1 MRLAEMNRQEVRAIE
16 EGNQAAVDTLKAEEM
31 QLSRLVQEKGREIG
45 RLLEELE
52 GVRRQH
58 SGEKADW
65 ERMLKALQ
73 EEKEADKQQSMV

>member
-1 MRLAEMNRQEVRAIE
+1 MVL
-16 EGNQAAVDTLKAEEM
+16 
-31 QLSRLVQEKGREIG
+31 EKGMEIG
-45 RLLEELE
+45 RLLEELG

>member
-45 RLLEELE
+45 RLL
-52 GVRRQH
+52 G
-58 SGEKADW
+58 SFAP
-65 ERMLKALQ
+65 
-73 EEKEADKQQSMV
+73 